1 MITLLAIIGALSLL
15 SAAVIGAL
23 ALRARHN
30 AVSETESLKDHVHAK
45 AIAAGIDDATAYIG
59 SVDKAMTISGDLIG
73 ALLKADR
80 ADAKAH
86 AKQLTEVVN
95 SL

>member
-1 MITLLAIIGALSLL
+1 MITILAIIGALALL
-15 SAAVIGAL
+15 ASAVLGAL
-23 ALRARHN
+23 IWRSRHN
-30 AVSETESLKDHVHAK
+30 AIAETESLKDHVHAK

-80 ADAKAH
+80 ADAKAR
-86 AKQLTEVVN
+86 AAQLTELVN